1 MRTYNKLVRD
11 NIPEIIRREGKIPK
25 TYRLSIKEY
34 RHALGKKLVEKSKEV
49 MEADRREDLIKEMVD
64 IEEVLL
70 ALMDTYKI
78 SCSEVTKIRNKR
90 KKERGTFLQRIFLES
105 VR

>member
-1 MRTYNKLVRD
+1 MVRD
-11 NIPEIIRREGKIPK
+11 KIPEIVRRDGKIPK
-25 TYRLSIKEY
+25 THRLSAKDYKYALKE
-34 RHALGKKLVEKSKEV
+34 KLVEEAQEV
-49 MEADRREDLIKEMVD
+49 RGAGKRDELVRGLGDV
-64 IEEVLL
+64 EEVLL

-78 SCSEVTKIRNKR
+78 SCSEVTKARNKR